1 MNKYVRIQK
10 NYPKF
15 LGYYIF
21 TILMNILFI
30 RNTGLILSFV
40 EMIILTAAVLLYRIV
55 YKIPINQ
62 VQEIKE
68 HAKGLKVLLVSLSTN
83 VIFSYLIFNMAN
95 WKFVHIAAITYLLS
109 FYFLIPFLLKEKS

>member
-1 MNKYVRIQK
+1 M
-10 NYPKF
+10 
-15 LGYYIF
+15 
-21 TILMNILFI
+21 
-30 RNTGLILSFV
+30 ILSFV

-62 VQEIKE
+62 VEEIKE

>member
-62 VQEIKE
+62 VEEIKE
-68 HAKGLKVLLVSLSTN
+68 YAKGLKV
-83 VIFSYLIFNMAN
+83 IY
-95 WKFVHIAAITYLLS
+95 
-109 FYFLIPFLLKEKS
+109 